1 MQGSIGG
8 GLEGEVM
15 TAGEGEWVEVD
26 EARAEARGAMDEG
39 MRPEGGVGG
48 RGGFFRSVCGY
59 DCDFCEGSYS

>member
-1 MQGSIGG
+1 
-8 GLEGEVM
+8 M